1 MHEHWYCIRSKPSQ
15 ERIALENLK
24 RQQFQAYNPQIQIE
38 RIKNGKVTRETESLF
53 PGYLFVYFC
62 LEPHAWRAING
73 SRGVLKLLSF
83 SEDGKPSAVPNG
95 QIELIQDQERKG
107 QFRFSEIQ
115 RFRKGD
121 LIKVKNGI
129 SVGLSG
135 KVIRTRG
142 ERVEFLL
149 SLLGRKVRCISP
161 SHMLHLVAQGP
172 VR

>member
-1 MHEHWYCIRSKPSQ
+1 MRDQWFCVRAKPSQ

-53 PGYLFVYFC
+53 PGYLFVYFA

-95 QIELIQDQERKG
+95 QIESIQAQERKG
-107 QFRFSEIQ
+107 EFRFSEIQ

-121 LIKVKNGI
+121 LIQIKNGM
-129 SVGLSG
+129 SVGLKG
-135 KVIRTRG
+135 RVVRTKG
-142 ERVEFLL
+142 ERVEFLMR
-149 SLLGRKVRCISP
+149 LLGRQVRCITAA
-161 SHMLHLVAQGP
+161 HMLHLVAPVP